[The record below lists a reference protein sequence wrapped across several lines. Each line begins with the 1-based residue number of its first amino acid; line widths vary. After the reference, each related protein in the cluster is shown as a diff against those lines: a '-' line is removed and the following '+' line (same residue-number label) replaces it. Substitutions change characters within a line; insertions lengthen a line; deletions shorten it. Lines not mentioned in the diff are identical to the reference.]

1 MNQPRS
7 RLLVLG
13 LILALAACT
22 NSPTPPADREDGA
35 IDVATFDFP
44 ESMLLGEIYSQALEA
59 AGFVVE
65 RHIGLG
71 SRELVMPAMTQHSVD
86 FVPEYVGTALQFVS
100 LGAQAPSAD
109 ESATRRTLEPYL
121 AERGMTL
128 LASARGQNQ
137 NGFVVT
143 DELAQ
148 RFDLGSISD
157 LREVDQGLSL
167 GGPPECPERAF
178 CLGGLETVY
187 GLDFGDFLA
196 TDSGGPIT
204 RSALLAGEVDVA
216 LLFTTDPAIERNDL
230 VLLEDD
236 RQLQPAEN
244 VTPVVQTELIEQ
256 HGRELTSTVD
266 KVTAHLSTA
275 ELRRL
280 NGLVNGDA
288 SNLHEVASEWLAQIA
303 ED

>member
-1 MNQPRS
+1 MKKLRS
-7 RLLVLG
+7 RSPLLG
-13 LILALAACT
+13 LILVLAACT
-22 NSPTPPADREDGA
+22 DTPAPPPERASAA

-44 ESMLLGEIYSQALEA
+44 ESMLLGEIYSQALES
-59 AGFVVE
+59 AGFAVE

-71 SRELVMPAMTQHSVD
+71 SRELVMPAMAQQFVD

-109 ESATRRTLEPYL
+109 ESATRRALEQSL
-121 AERGMTL
+121 EDRGWTL

-137 NGFVVT
+137 NGIVVT
-143 DELAQ
+143 DDLAQ

-157 LREVDQGLSL
+157 LREVDQELTF

-187 GLDFGDFLA
+187 GLNFGDFLA

-216 LLFTTDPAIERNDL
+216 LLFTTDPAIERYDL
-230 VLLEDD
+230 VLLDDD

-244 VTPVVQTELIEQ
+244 VTPVVQMELIEQ
-256 HGRELTSTVD
+256 HGPELTSTID
-266 KVTAHLSTA
+266 NVTANLSTA

-280 NGLVNGDA
+280 NGLIEADA
-288 SNLHEVASEWLAQIA
+288 SNLHEIASQWLAELT